1 MNNKQTKDT
10 ILKNDETTTY
20 HPTFGK
26 RYTRTGELMST
37 PGPMWTATMTYPC
50 KNRIYHGEST
60 LFKTIKPCT
69 ICAMDNGGKWG
80 WDDNVLGEEHLID
93 ENGALPGHCG
103 VEDCLVRNQIGGYYT
118 TDVSKT
124 LNEQIVLGFAQY
136 ALYNH
141 LKWKEILVPSER
153 SVYYPSLK
161 MNIDKYAADD
171 TSNID
176 EDGQIDQAWYWW
188 KMIPRGLCL
197 PERLI
202 STFRQMIVSFE
213 DKQHEGCVPKTSQKL
228 EGVLSDD
235 IWTDFD
241 ETYVEPVQVA
251 HLFHMTMLK
260 LLECDDEVEFDSVSL
275 DGDDALPQ
283 RYWCG

>member
-1 MNNKQTKDT
+1 MYLSWRINPFQDNQTMYN
-10 ILKNDETTTY
+10 L
-20 HPTFGK
+20 
-26 RYTRTGELMST
+26 R
-37 PGPMWTATMTYPC
+37 
-50 KNRIYHGEST
+50 
-60 LFKTIKPCT
+60 
-69 ICAMDNGGKWG
+69 NGQRWKVG

-153 SVYYPSLK
+153 SVYYPSL
-161 MNIDKYAADD
+161 NEYRNKYAADD

-213 DKQHEGCVPKTSQKL
+213 DKQHEGVCQKHPKSWKEYYL
-228 EGVLSDD
+228 MIFGL
-235 IWTDFD
+235 I
-241 ETYVEPVQVA
+241 
-251 HLFHMTMLK
+251 LMKHMLNLYK
-260 LLECDDEVEFDSVSL
+260 SHIYFI
-275 DGDDALPQ
+275 
-283 RYWCG
+283 